1 MQVNIKT
8 IPMKQIPEDMA
19 QIRRKINTC
28 EMELAQIRKELAEL
42 ELSSLEEQLG
52 RILQCEKKLA
62 HFARYCTLFGTA
74 VTQICRQYE
83 NTEAR
88 IIDYNEN
95 VKKKALR
102 ESVSRRNLSDLR
114 GLLEKMMW

>member
-42 ELSSLEEQLG
+42 ELSNVEEPLG

-62 HFARYCTLFGTA
+62 HFARYCILFGTA
-74 VTQICRQYE
+74 AAQICCQYE

-88 IIDYNEN
+88 IIDYSVN